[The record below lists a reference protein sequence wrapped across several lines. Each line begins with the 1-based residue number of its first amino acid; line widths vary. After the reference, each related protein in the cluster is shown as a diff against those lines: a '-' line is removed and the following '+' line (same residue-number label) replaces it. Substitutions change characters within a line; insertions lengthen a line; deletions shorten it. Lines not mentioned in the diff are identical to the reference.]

1 MDCDIPDDFMP
12 WWNIEVPDASNS
24 VIYEGQQSG
33 QLHFAP
39 YMERDD
45 SGSSFNSY
53 SSNNTTDTFESLDS
67 NSSFSSYGSFTSQT
81 PPHTTSGGY
90 SLHQGYSPVHSVT
103 GSANLYNF
111 PLPSFQDQVMSKPL
125 FDIERDGDPNISWW
139 MYYDF
144 HVDKE
149 GAYHTLQPG
158 YLESEKFPARRLSD
172 KVYDE
177 KGNLVHKCYVPKC
190 TSKPVKRP
198 FDLERHFTTVHGKGN
213 SERQFCD
220 YSKCKHKEAFDRKDH
235 CREHYREYHRED
247 LVKKTHRDVVQW
259 LQDRNV
265 VMGWWRCSKCL
276 KRNQT
281 EAGWKCGGK
290 CNQMCERSRITARNS
305 RLQAAE
311 LTEVAEQPAAAGAS
325 QPFVQGCG
333 NCESGWFPDEANPHN
348 WVACLVCKPE
358 ASEEMITW

>member
-1 MDCDIPDDFMP
+1 MNMDCDIPDDFMP

-24 VIYEGQQSG
+24 VIYEGQQSD

-81 PPHTTSGGY
+81 PPHTASGGY
-90 SLHQGYSPVHSVT
+90 SLHQGFSPVHSVT

-172 KVYDE
+172 KVYE
-177 KGNLVHKCYVPKC
+177 
-190 TSKPVKRP
+190 
-198 FDLERHFTTVHGKGN
+198 
-213 SERQFCD
+213 
-220 YSKCKHKEAFDRKDH
+220 
-235 CREHYREYHRED
+235 
-247 LVKKTHRDVVQW
+247 
-259 LQDRNV
+259 
-265 VMGWWRCSKCL
+265 
-276 KRNQT
+276 
-281 EAGWKCGGK
+281 
-290 CNQMCERSRITARNS
+290 
-305 RLQAAE
+305 
-311 LTEVAEQPAAAGAS
+311 
-325 QPFVQGCG
+325 
-333 NCESGWFPDEANPHN
+333 
-348 WVACLVCKPE
+348 
-358 ASEEMITW
+358 